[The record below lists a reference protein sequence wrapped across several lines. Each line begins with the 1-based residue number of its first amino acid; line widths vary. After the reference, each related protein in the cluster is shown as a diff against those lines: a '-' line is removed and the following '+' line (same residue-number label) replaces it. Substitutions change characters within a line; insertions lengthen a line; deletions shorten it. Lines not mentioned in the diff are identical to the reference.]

1 MASTSAAAKRNRTS
15 QEQLRALVDLLTVN
29 DGLATGKFQRQHGRI
44 EYLRKWRELP
54 EKLNA
59 IGGATKTIEQWQTV
73 WRDLKGRTSNRVR
86 DRNVQRAQ
94 TGNRPITLPAP
105 NEMEMRVLNLI
116 GEKYVEG
123 SHDCPDTME
132 EEEELRLIFEDNDE
146 EAVTPTVEC
155 VVAATPSATPDQ
167 TLRRGSKR
175 KNKEQEA
182 DDDEEAVECGMATT
196 PSAHHSRG
204 SRAFSATPAQT
215 QRRGLKG
222 KRADA
227 EADKTRRFL
236 EIAEVQAQTHRILA
250 ENETKRLEN
259 EAKLIEMQAKQNE
272 ALFAI
277 VKEIGKWSDAFNR
290 LSDRL

>member
-1 MASTSAAAKRNRTS
+1 MRVVS
-15 QEQLRALVDLLTVN
+15 LVGDEY
-29 DGLATGKFQRQHGRI
+29 I
-44 EYLRKWRELP
+44 EGSRDCP
-54 EKLNA
+54 DS
-59 IGGATKTIEQWQTV
+59 IEEV
-73 WRDLKGRTSNRVR
+73 WRDLKSRTSNRVR

-116 GEKYVEG
+116 GEKYVQG

-132 EEEELRLIFEDNDE
+132 EELRFIFEDDDE

-215 QRRGLKG
+215 PRRGLKS

-236 EIAEVQAQTHRILA
+236 EITEVQAQTHRILA

-272 ALFAI
+272 AMFAI
-277 VKEIGKWSDAFNR
+277 VKEIGKWSEAFNQ